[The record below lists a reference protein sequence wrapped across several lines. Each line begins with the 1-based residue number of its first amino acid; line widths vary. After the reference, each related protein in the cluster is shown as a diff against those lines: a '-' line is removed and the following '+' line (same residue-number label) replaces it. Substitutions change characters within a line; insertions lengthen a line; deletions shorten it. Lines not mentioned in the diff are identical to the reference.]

1 MSADTNPLQPK
12 PEARAIET
20 VTRAPLTIRE
30 VYQPRS
36 LKQAMWLA
44 GEMCNSGLC
53 PDALRGKPRDCL
65 QVMMMGA
72 DLGMSVTESFRA
84 IFVDNRGKV
93 GILTSYIIA
102 RVQRSPDCL
111 YFQMLESSDKRSIWE
126 CQRKGQPKPTKMSW
140 TWDQAERAG
149 ITGPTK
155 SGQPSTW
162 MKYPEAML
170 RWRCAKAL
178 ADTVFPDVTYGFP
191 SAEELPDLPDDS
203 PSPIP
208 ANVTAPPKMEVVST
222 TVNAP
227 PKPKPEAAVTQRTD
241 GHAEAPFQSEEP
253 PMPESE
259 EPPAA
264 EPQTTTVP
272 PPDNT
277 DAEVATWVKAVEA
290 ARTPADMADLAE
302 GLTSKPEA
310 IRKHPKLKTAW
321 MKRQAEIRK

>member
-1 MSADTNPLQPK
+1 MTADAK
-12 PEARAIET
+12 PTQSPQRALVPFEPSNLNEAMQLCDT
-20 VTRAPLTIRE
+20 LGKS
-30 VYQPRS
+30 S
-36 LKQAMWLA
+36 LV
-44 GEMCNSGLC
+44 
-53 PDALRGKPRDCL
+53 PDALRGKPADILLVLMSGR
-65 QVMMMGA
+65 
-72 DLGMSVTESFRA
+72 DLGLTVTQAFRA
-84 IFVDNRGKV
+84 IYIVKGRPSLSAAYKV
-93 GILTSYIIA
+93 ASA
-102 RVQRSPDCL
+102 KQHPDCE
-111 YFQMLESSDKRSIWE
+111 YFQMISSSDTEATFETK
-126 CQRKGQPKPTKMSW
+126 RKGNPKPTRL
-140 TWDQAERAG
+140 TFTIEQARKAG
-149 ITGPTK
+149 LTGGNYDKFPA
-155 SGQPSTW
+155 
-162 MKYPEAML
+162 AML
-170 RWRCAKAL
+170 RARCSGGL
-178 ADTVFPDVTYGFP
+178 SDIEYGDSVYGLP
-191 SAEELPDLPDDS
+191 TAEEITDLPDGGE
-203 PSPIP
+203 PFSPIP

-310 IRKHPKLKTAW
+310 IRKHPKLKAAW
-321 MKRQAEIRK
+321 MKQQAEIRK